1 MADILIIGAGPAGLT
16 AAIYGLRAGLS
27 VTIFDKGFYGGQA
40 AITPEIE
47 NYPAIPSITGPDF
60 AQQLYEHAIQ
70 LGAELRFEEVQ
81 SLNLTGDE
89 KIITSGSGNTSGK
102 AVILANGVK
111 RRILDCPGEAE
122 FTGRG
127 VSYCATCDG
136 AFFKGKD
143 VILVGG
149 GNTALEDALFL
160 SNLCHKVFIVHRKDS
175 FRGEEVLAAAVKDRE
190 NIEILYQHEVL
201 KIEGS
206 LSVESVLVRQNQ
218 TGEERQIS
226 ANGIFIAIGYEPD
239 NALYGGQLEL
249 SNGYIKADETCTT
262 NIPGVYA
269 AGDNRTK
276 LLRQIITA
284 EADGAVSAFQAAT
297 YINSRKYGR

>member
-1 MADILIIGAGPAGLT
+1 M
-16 AAIYGLRAGLS
+16 S
-27 VTIFDKGFYGGQA
+27 
-40 AITPEIE
+40 
-47 NYPAIPSITGPDF
+47 
-60 AQQLYEHAIQ
+60 
-70 LGAELRFEEVQ
+70 
-81 SLNLTGDE
+81 
-89 KIITSGSGNTSGK
+89 TSGSTSGK

-111 RRILDCPGEAE
+111 RRLLNCPGEAE

-143 VILVGG
+143 VLLVGG

-160 SNLCHKVFIVHRKDS
+160 SNLCHKVFLVHRKDS
-175 FRGEEVLAAAVKDRE
+175 FRGEEILAAAVKDRD
-190 NIEILYQHEVL
+190 NIEILYQHEVA
-201 KIEGS
+201 KIQGS
-206 LSVESVLVRQNQ
+206 QSVESVLVRQNQ
-218 TGEERQIS
+218 TGEERLIP
-226 ANGIFIAIGYEPD
+226 ADGIFIAIGYEPD
-239 NALYGGQLEL
+239 NALYKGQLEL
-249 SNGYIKADETCTT
+249 SQGYIKADETCAT

-297 YINSRKYGR
+297 YINSKKYGKK